1 MQALLPPAGRGK
13 AQAATG
19 ARMKRLILWMERAGA
34 LFLFV
39 IMVVIAT
46 TTVTRYLFNWPIPDG
61 DSLARMLLAVVVFWG
76 FAAACLHGEHIQLD
90 LFTERLPPRP
100 RALVYR
106 LTAALMFGAV
116 ATATWA
122 AWHRIGDLRA
132 SGEITYD
139 LGLPLWPFYALAFL
153 GLVAASLVLLV
164 VLLGLVRIPE
174 RDKGPGQ

>member
-1 MQALLPPAGRGK
+1 
-13 AQAATG
+13 
-19 ARMKRLILWMERAGA
+19 MKPLIRWMERAGA
-34 LFLFV
+34 LFLFI

-61 DSLARMLLAVVVFWG
+61 DSIARMLLAVVVFWG

-90 LFTERLPPRP
+90 LFTESLPPKP

-106 LTAALMFGAV
+106 LTAALIFGAV

-122 AWHRIGDLRA
+122 AWHRIGDLRT

-139 LGLPLWPFYALAFL
+139 LGLPLWPFYAVAFL
-153 GLVAASLVLLV
+153 GFVAASLVLGAI
-164 VLLGLVRIPE
+164 VLGFVQVPE
-174 RDKGPGQ
+174 RDKGPGE